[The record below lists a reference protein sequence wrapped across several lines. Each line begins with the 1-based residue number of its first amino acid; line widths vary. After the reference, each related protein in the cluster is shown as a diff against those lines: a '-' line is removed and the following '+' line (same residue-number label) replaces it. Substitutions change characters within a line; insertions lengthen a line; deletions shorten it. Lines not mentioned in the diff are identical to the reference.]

1 MSITVQCPNGHV
13 LKVKN
18 LFAGKS
24 GLCPECHAR
33 VSVPAPQK
41 TMSEDDILGLMGP
54 PRPMPPIAPDAFS
67 HPVVDAADAESVYD
81 EPQPANQSGINLL
94 NSSILKRKKLC
105 PHCGIFVS
113 LGRST
118 PARLWLAAARSHGAD
133 GRKDAAQKDAQTL
146 DKGVFDERLCSG
158 HGLVA

>member
-18 LFAGKS
+18 VFAGKS

-33 VSVPAPQK
+33 VYVPAPQK

-54 PRPMPPIAPDAFS
+54 PRAVPPIAPDAFAHAVAEAS
-67 HPVVDAADAESVYD
+67 DAESVYD
-81 EPQPANQSGINLL
+81 EPPASQSGINLL

-113 LGRST
+113 LAFNTCPRCGSPLPDPWRRRPEKRRPERRPNARQRSV
-118 PARLWLAAARSHGAD
+118 R
-133 GRKDAAQKDAQTL
+133 
-146 DKGVFDERLCSG
+146 
-158 HGLVA
+158 